1 MLLRCV
7 HYPYLD
13 IRVNREVKIKVRIWV
28 SLPMIDVLLV
38 EMAKECHLAK
48 SPDMDYCVR
57 MNETLLSFVLRNLE
71 SNKGRLREIAA
82 ESGVPYSTISKI
94 NQGITPNPGVNT
106 VQALADFFASK
117 KAA

>member
-1 MLLRCV
+1 MPVFGFCDPRAM
-7 HYPYLD
+7 YLCQKWQ
-13 IRVNREVKIKVRIWV
+13 N
-28 SLPMIDVLLV
+28 L
-38 EMAKECHLAK
+38 HLAK

-71 SNKGRLREIAA
+71 SNKGRLREIAS
-82 ESGVPYSTISKI
+82 ESGVPYSTISEI

-106 VQALADFFASK
+106 VQALADYFAMK